1 MDLPVAHSTEI
12 KRLQLSG
19 HLEEKSATITIKGK
33 EVLVEAHKLFTRTT
47 KDIMDSLGDDFTAN
61 VLKYRELF
69 PKGANTGRTLR
80 SSVNDIIPRMR
91 WFMQTYPQYTW
102 ENILNATT
110 KYINNLSESSK
121 LEFCKTASYFIKK
134 DDKNKMTVSSL
145 AEWCEAE
152 IDTDIEGEN
161 PITMFN
167 KLL

>member
-19 HLEEKSATITIKGK
+19 HLEPNSMALTLKGK
-33 EVLVEAHKLFTRTT
+33 ELVIEACKLFTRTT
-47 KDIMDSLGDDFTAN
+47 KDIMDSLGDDFNAN

-69 PKGANTGRTLR
+69 PKGSNSGRTLR
-80 SSVNDIIPRMR
+80 SSINDLIPRMR

-110 KYINNLSESSK
+110 KYITSLTESNK
-121 LEFCKTASYFIKK
+121 MEFCKTAAYFIKK

-152 IDTDIEGEN
+152 VDTDIEEEN